1 MYSRCHPCLVSTNLD
16 LKWFF
21 LAPTYLHILQ
31 SHMRLLLEIH
41 AFQKT
46 TLRCW
51 QLVFALRLVL
61 FVFALGVMLPLTCSH
76 LFLCWCIMI
85 SDVNILGP
93 LSVFLKTNL
102 SPNNPKVQVTL
113 IFLANCYGRVPFI
126 FPSHNNSSSEPSLC
140 TVLRLF
146 WCVLSTCALSV
157 VSP

>member
-1 MYSRCHPCLVSTNLD
+1 MI
-16 LKWFF
+16 F

-102 SPNNPKVQVTL
+102 SPNNPKVQVAL
-113 IFLANCYGRVPFI
+113 IFLAK
-126 FPSHNNSSSEPSLC
+126 
-140 TVLRLF
+140 VLRKSPFSLLRTIVHQSQAYVLF
-146 WCVLSTCALSV
+146 
-157 VSP
+157 